1 MFRLMLVYLTVVL
14 CGAILRCNRLTG
26 YVTDAAHP
34 LLMTKHMSVL
44 QFLDGKSNISRLLST
59 CLSVSCLSL
68 TQQRNHTKSSNH
80 RQRCRNLAHVIM
92 SRIITI
98 LQILLQID
106 SLRDSPQVGEM

>member
-1 MFRLMLVYLTVVL
+1 MLVYLTVML

-59 CLSVSCLSL
+59 SLPVCLFVCLSVCLVPVPNS
-68 TQQRNHTKSSNH
+68 TRKSH
-80 RQRCRNLAHVIM
+80 
-92 SRIITI
+92 
-98 LQILLQID
+98 
-106 SLRDSPQVGEM
+106 